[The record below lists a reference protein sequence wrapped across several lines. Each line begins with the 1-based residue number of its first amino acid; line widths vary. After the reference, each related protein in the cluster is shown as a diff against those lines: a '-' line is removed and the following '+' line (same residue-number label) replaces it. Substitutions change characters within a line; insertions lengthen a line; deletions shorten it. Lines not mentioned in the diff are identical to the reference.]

1 MNETILDDS
10 VSGSTTG
17 FTEKIKEYLA
27 IIGKWAKFFSILGFI
42 GMGFMLL
49 AGLAFLLFGS
59 LPMVDSFG
67 GSSVS
72 GYGNMTFMPKLM
84 GFIYIIMAVLYYFP
98 VLYMYNFAIKIK
110 VALAS
115 NSQHEYEIAFENLKK
130 HFKFV
135 GLVTVVILSIY
146 ALIFVLGLLAAII
159 S

>member
-59 LPMVDSFG
+59 LPMVDSLG